1 MTADE
6 DNNEI
11 SLRENYTHSVG
22 FILNPTIWRSI
33 DRQPTAEREL
43 PARTVGWKVLSPM
56 LGY

>member
-22 FILNPTIWRSI
+22 YILNPTIWRSI
-33 DRQPTAEREL
+33 GRQPTAGREL
-43 PARTVGWKVLSPM
+43 PVRAVGWKVLSPL

>member
-22 FILNPTIWRSI
+22 YILNPTIWHSI
-33 DRQPTAEREL
+33 GRQPIAEREL
-43 PARTVGWKVLSPM
+43 QVRAVGWKVLSPM